1 MDLSTYWMAGLSHE
15 AAHFFKFL
23 FILVLYTLVMTLFVR
38 LIYRIL
44 RL

>member
-1 MDLSTYWMAGLSHE
+1 MAGLTHD

-38 LIYRIL
+38 VLFIGTR
-44 RL
+44 